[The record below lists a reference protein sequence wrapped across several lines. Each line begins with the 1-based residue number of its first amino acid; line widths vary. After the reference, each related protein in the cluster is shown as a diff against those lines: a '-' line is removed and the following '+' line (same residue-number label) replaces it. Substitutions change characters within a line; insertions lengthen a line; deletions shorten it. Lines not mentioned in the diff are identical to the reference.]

1 MVAEPVAFVGLGN
14 MGRPMAA
21 RLAGAGIALTVHDT
35 RAEVVER
42 FVAAHGGRAAPD
54 LPGVA
59 AGNDVVVLMLPD
71 GEAVRRVLT
80 EDGGLAD
87 ALAPGAL
94 VVDMSSSAPV
104 GTRDLGSLL
113 GERDQRL
120 VDAPVSGGVGRAQ
133 TGDLAIMAG
142 GDAAD
147 IDRCLPLFEAMGR
160 GVTRTGPLGS
170 GHALKALNNLLSA
183 SGLVAA
189 AEVLLIGRR
198 FGLDPKVML
207 DALNASTG
215 RNNSTENKFEQ
226 FVLSR
231 TFASG
236 FGLSLMVKD
245 LWTAL
250 DLASATDTP
259 AVLGRA
265 TLDLWAAAES
275 GLDAGADHTAVVAWL
290 ESAAGTRLAEQ
301 A

>member
-1 MVAEPVAFVGLGN
+1 MAEPVGFVGLGN

-21 RLAGAGIALTVHDT
+21 RLAGAGIALTVHDL
-35 RAEVVER
+35 RAEVAER
-42 FVAAHGGRAAPD
+42 FVGEHGGRAAPD

-59 AGNDVVVLMLPD
+59 AGNGVVMLMLPD
-71 GEAVRRVLT
+71 GEAVRRVLIG
-80 EDGGLAD
+80 DGGLTD
-87 ALAPGAL
+87 AMASGAL

-104 GTRDLGSLL
+104 GTRDLGALL
-113 GERDQRL
+113 AERGLRL
-120 VDAPVSGGVGRAQ
+120 VDAPVSGGVARARI
-133 TGDLAIMAG
+133 GDLAIMAG
-142 GDAAD
+142 GAAAD
-147 IDRCLPLFEAMGR
+147 VDRCLPLFAAMGR

-215 RNNSTENKFEQ
+215 RSNSTEHKFEQ

-245 LWTAL
+245 LRTAL
-250 DLASATDTP
+250 DLAGATSTP
-259 AVLGRA
+259 AVLGQA
-265 TLDLWAAAES
+265 TLDLWTEAERDL
-275 GLDAGADHTAVVAWL
+275 GVDADHTAVVAWL
-290 ESAAGTRLAEQ
+290 ESVAGTRLAEGS
-301 A
+301 